1 MTSLK
6 KRALFL
12 LLLTLSAQTLFGAN
26 SAEEKQVAAATDA
39 PSLNIRSDNN
49 VQELQVQNRK
59 IIALVVEELSKDLPK
74 TVDQYTQFVGIKSD
88 DLTLVYI
95 FEINTGVKSDEA
107 IQKEDHSR
115 MKSAVTQGV
124 CRSSQRFLDAQ
135 INISYLYQSAKSKA
149 KLFQFDITQAD
160 CIGGI
165 N

>member
-1 MTSLK
+1 MK
-6 KRALFL
+6 KKYL
-12 LLLTLSAQTLFGAN
+12 LLLLALLSVQTLFGAKD
-26 SAEEKQVAAATDA
+26 AQVVVETDA
-39 PSLNIRSDNN
+39 PSLKMRSDSN
-49 VQELQVQNRK
+49 VQDLQVQNRK

-74 TVDQYTQFVGIKSD
+74 TIDQYTQFVGIKND

-115 MKSAVTQGV
+115 MQSAVTQGV

-135 INISYLYQSAKSKA
+135 INISYLYQSAKSKV

-160 CIGGI
+160 CIGGM